1 MTQTNSAVPTGKG
14 GKAFFDRADQV
25 AETGNWD
32 FAIELYIEGIQRE
45 PGNIQRGHQPL
56 REVALK
62 RTASGGKP
70 AGFMEK
76 HKPGGKKRRQPTGDG
91 GVPAGQGAR
100 KRRAHGGGGQG
111 RHRDGSEG
119 TDPVDQRDPAGVAA
133 ASAKEQEEPAS
144 AGVPHAGPAQ
154 HPGVPPGDQRL
165 RDRPRAGPRQPG
177 PAGNP
182 RPLDGHRDDPAGQVR
197 PGRGVHQG
205 RQGPGGAAEAH
216 RGGQA
221 RAERRSTA
229 SRSRTRRGPST
240 SRCQRFPARSTPTWT
255 RCWR

>member
-45 PGNIQRGHQPL
+45 PGNIQPRAPAAARGGVEAYGLGRQ
-56 REVALK
+56 A
-62 RTASGGKP
+62 GGVHGEAQAP
-70 AGFMEK
+70 
-76 HKPGGKKRRQPTGDG
+76 GKKRRQPTGDG

-221 RAERRSTA
+221 LRGARSTA